1 LTFSNNLDMDTLYSP
16 KLILSMKAA
25 AILVLSIYLMMAL
38 PACAQ
43 RVAAKDEHDTTSP
56 NTLDLQLFG
65 NRGFFSFGYNRKMA
79 ERGHFSLLMG
89 PAIGLV
95 PGSHDS
101 LSSSPAYWHMNFGAT
116 LCFGFGRNELCA
128 GSSYTRILSSGYG
141 ANRVLGEFGYIR
153 HFPRDEFA
161 IKLSYTPIWYDHGG
175 DDVQYI
181 PISFAIRATL

>member
-1 LTFSNNLDMDTLYSP
+1 
-16 KLILSMKAA
+16 MKAA
-25 AILVLSIYLMMAL
+25 SIFALSGCLMIAL
-38 PACAQ
+38 PAWAQ
-43 RVAAKDEHDTTSP
+43 KAEAEDARAVASR

-65 NRGFFSFGYNRKMA
+65 NRGLLSVGYNRKVA
-79 ERGHFSLLMG
+79 EPGHFSLLIG

-101 LSSSPAYWHMNFGAT
+101 LSPSPAYWHMNFGGT
-116 LCFGFGRNELCA
+116 LCFSFGKNELCA

-153 HFPRDEFA
+153 YLDKDGVA

-175 DDVQYI
+175 DDAQYI
-181 PISFAIRATL
+181 PVSFTFRATL